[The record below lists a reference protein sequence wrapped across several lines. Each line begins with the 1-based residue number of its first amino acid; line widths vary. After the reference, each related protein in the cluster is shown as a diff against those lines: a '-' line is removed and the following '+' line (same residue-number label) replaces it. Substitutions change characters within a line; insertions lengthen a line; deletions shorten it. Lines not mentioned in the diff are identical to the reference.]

1 MLIGSSFNS
10 TLDSILLE
18 AFQISEEKEIG
29 RIEVEELNKSLRLD
43 RREIKNYLEYL
54 SDKNLIILSTIGGP
68 FLYGHVELTSDGIK
82 RAKLIQK
89 KRNSAG

>member
-10 TLDSILLE
+10 TLDSILLT
-18 AFQISEEKEIG
+18 AFQISDKTDKD
-29 RIEVEELNKSLRLD
+29 RIEVEELNKSLQLD

-68 FLYGHVELTSDGIK
+68 YLYGHVELTSDGIK
-82 RAKLIQK
+82 RAKQIQK
-89 KRNSAG
+89 KRN

>member
-10 TLDSILLE
+10 TLDSILFE
-18 AFQISEEKEIG
+18 AFQISDNTDKDKV
-29 RIEVEELNKSLRLD
+29 EVEQLNKSLQLG
-43 RREIKNYLEYL
+43 RREMKNYLEYL

-68 FLYGHVELTSDGIK
+68 FLYGHVELTLDGIK

-89 KRNSAG
+89 KRN

>member
-10 TLDSILLE
+10 TLDRILLTAYQLSDE
-18 AFQISEEKEIG
+18 TDKDQ
-29 RIEVEELNKSLRLD
+29 IEVEELNKSLQLG

-68 FLYGHVELTSDGIK
+68 FLYGHVELTTDGIK
-82 RAKLIQK
+82 RAKLILK
-89 KRNSAG
+89 KSNSAR

>member
-10 TLDSILLE
+10 TLDSILFE
-18 AFQISEEKEIG
+18 AFQISDNTDKDKV
-29 RIEVEELNKSLRLD
+29 EVEQLNKSLQLG
-43 RREIKNYLEYL
+43 RREMKNYLEYL

-89 KRNSAG
+89 KRN

>member
-10 TLDSILLE
+10 TLDSILLR
-18 AFQISEEKEIG
+18 AFQISEEREID
-29 RIEVEELNKSLRLD
+29 RIEVEELNKSLHLD

-89 KRNSAG
+89 KRSSAG

>member
-10 TLDSILLE
+10 TLDSILLA
-18 AFQISEEKEIG
+18 AFQISDKTDKD
-29 RIEVEELNKSLRLD
+29 RIEVEELNKSLQLD

-54 SDKNLIILSTIGGP
+54 SDKKLIILSTIGGP

-89 KRNSAG
+89 KRN

>member
-18 AFQISEEKEIG
+18 AFQISNKTDKD
-29 RIEVEELNKSLRLD
+29 RIEVEELNKSLQLD

-68 FLYGHVELTSDGIK
+68 FLYGHVELTSDGIR
-82 RAKLIQK
+82 RAKIIQK
-89 KRNSAG
+89 KRNQA